1 MAKKQ
6 TARPRV
12 TTAQAR
18 AAQEV
23 LLKVLAEELPKQG
36 RNGLLARIR
45 ERGVRSERV
54 AGRLWAQYKA
64 EGGEEGT
71 GKPFVEWLKANW
83 PTILS
88 LLLSLF
94 A

>member
-1 MAKKQ
+1 MAKKK
-6 TARPRV
+6 TARRRI

-18 AAQEV
+18 AAHEV
-23 LLKVLAEELPKQG
+23 LLRVLAEELPKQG
-36 RNGLLARIR
+36 RNGLLAKIR
-45 ERGVRSERV
+45 ERGVRGERV
-54 AGRLWAQYKA
+54 AGRLWSQYQA
-64 EGGEEGT
+64 EGGKEGT

-83 PTILS
+83 PAILS